1 MGNINS
7 LFMNSR
13 RRVRGSWVRNDRLD
27 NYLKENE
34 KLPEKGNIVM
44 IRATKG
50 DDVLFIEEMRTLDKQ
65 IYMKLSDVK

>member
-1 MGNINS
+1 
-7 LFMNSR
+7 MNSR